1 MKIAAFPSSGRELN
15 KVLTYFLMV
24 VLALTLRRGLITLSI
39 LSGLRF
45 TLTATISRRLS
56 SFKKDVFNLPSYHN
70 KKIDSVPAF
79 TEI

>member
-24 VLALTLRRGLITLSI
+24 VLALTLRRGLMTLSI

-45 TLTATISRRLS
+45 TFTATISRRLR
-56 SFKKDVFNLPSYHN
+56 FLKEVFSLPSDHN